1 MKELKMK
8 KLDLRGRLSR
18 QLDYEGDDPPNL
30 DFLLD
35 KNPYFRG
42 LTTADEIWEIFD
54 GKKVRMR
61 IEVLEE

>member
-1 MKELKMK
+1 MKEKAMK

-18 QLDYEGDDPPNL
+18 QLDYEGDNPPYL

-42 LTTADEIWEIFD
+42 LITADEIWQTFD
-54 GKKVRMR
+54 GKRIRMR
-61 IEVLEE
+61 IEVIE